1 QRPSDPM
8 ALNALIGATRNDRSW
23 GVRSRAVDA
32 IGAWGSDS
40 GRSGAAPMRQVMS
53 ALVTATRDPDA
64 RVRQQSATALG
75 RLVLPAASTRDIT
88 IRLRELART
97 DPNIIVRGAALASD
111 IRLEKN
117 AAIPFAKQLMA
128 NDVWQSVIRTPAVN
142 ALKETGTPEALQLA
156 QQYAPA
162 SQ

>member
-1 QRPSDPM
+1 
-8 ALNALIGATRNDRSW
+8 
-23 GVRSRAVDA
+23 
-32 IGAWGSDS
+32 
-40 GRSGAAPMRQVMS
+40 
-53 ALVTATRDPDA
+53 
-64 RVRQQSATALG
+64 
-75 RLVLPAASTRDIT
+75 
-88 IRLRELART
+88 
-97 DPNIIVRGAALASD
+97 VRGAALASD